1 LNVRLKAGLVENIDY
16 VYVDKA
22 TWDILDDYGNIEIKR
37 FVVDTNDGK
46 KVELYY
52 QKITVIPL
60 TMENLKNI

>member
-1 LNVRLKAGLVENIDY
+1 VENIDY

>member
-1 LNVRLKAGLVENIDY
+1 MENIDY